1 MFLLES
7 SLASVA
13 IKHFH
18 CILQQKV
25 RSCDGAFNSE
35 RVCLS
40 LKLVKI
46 DGVHVLIHF

>member
-7 SLASVA
+7 SLANVA
-13 IKHFH
+13 LRHVH

-40 LKLVKI
+40 VKFIKI
-46 DGVHVLIHF
+46 DGVHVLMHF